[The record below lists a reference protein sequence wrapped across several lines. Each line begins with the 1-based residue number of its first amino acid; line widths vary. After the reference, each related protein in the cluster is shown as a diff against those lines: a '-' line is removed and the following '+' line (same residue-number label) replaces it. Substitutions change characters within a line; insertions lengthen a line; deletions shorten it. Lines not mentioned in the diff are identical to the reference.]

1 MVRKS
6 PEARKERELMFI
18 LSESQASANFA
29 GKALSG
35 NQKSIHNNI
44 RKLSSGNRIV
54 TSLDDAGL
62 LSVQMKM
69 KSRLQTQSSSTGN
82 IANGISFLEMQDS
95 ALNTAQKILVRM
107 SEIKSISAHDP
118 MKSEQDI
125 DSYNKEFHD
134 LQLQLHQLSQQK
146 FNGISLF
153 ATTTESIGGDEVV
166 FRGNNLEDHTIEIAG
181 NMNDTAI
188 SIFKLPFLAAL
199 TIKEN
204 DGDLPVSTKSVGTGF
219 DSNGNEIPIGQVDTN
234 WTLSGQATTPRRV
247 NPNPAWAP
255 ETTTA
260 KWLGFSNGNPGT
272 YIYTTIFDL
281 SGYDTSSVQLSGEI
295 AVDNTGSVWINGK
308 QLIDGAILGLNYPS
322 LTPFSLDSSDLN
334 GVLRSGINNL
344 EIHVVNQGSTN
355 NPTGFLFDQLN
366 ITAPRS
372 GDFDLSTKYSDRLEN
387 DIKVK
392 SLAIENQVSLSNISS
407 VPISYF
413 NQAIENISF
422 LSAETNASL
431 SRLNYAHESIKS
443 FGSSLENAVQRIAEV
458 DYALENA
465 SIAKKNILTSTTT
478 AMIAQANSMNDVVL
492 TMLN

>member
-1 MVRKS
+1 
-6 PEARKERELMFI
+6 MFI
-18 LSESQASANFA
+18 ISKSQASANFA

-35 NQKSIHNNI
+35 NQKSIHNHI

-82 IANGISFLEMQDS
+82 IVNGISFLEMQDS

-107 SEIKSISAHDP
+107 SEIKSISTHDP
-118 MKSEQDI
+118 MRSEQDI
-125 DSYNKEFHD
+125 DSYNNEFHD

-166 FRGNNLEDHTIEIAG
+166 FRGNDLEDHAIEITG
-181 NMNDTAI
+181 NMTNMAI

-219 DSNGNEIPIGQVDTN
+219 DSSGNEIPIGQVDTN

-247 NPNPAWAP
+247 NRNGAWAP
-255 ETTTA
+255 ETATA
-260 KWLGFSNGNPGT
+260 KWLGFSSSSPGT
-272 YIYTTIFDL
+272 YIYATSFDL
-281 SGYDTSSVQLSGEI
+281 SGYDISSVNISGKI
-295 AVDNTGSVWINGK
+295 AVDNSGSVWINGN
-308 QLIDGAILGLNYPS
+308 QLLDSSILGLGYQK
-322 LTPFSLDSSDLN
+322 LTQFNLDSTQLK
-334 GVLRSGINNL
+334 GVLSDGTNSL
-344 EIHVVNQGSTN
+344 EIHVENHGSNN
-355 NPTGFLFDQLN
+355 NPTGFLFDELN
-366 ITAPRS
+366 ISAPRS
-372 GDFDLSTKYSDRLEN
+372 GNFELNTKYSDRLNN
-387 DIKVK
+387 DLKVK
-392 SLAIENQVSLSNISS
+392 SLGVENQISLSNIGT
-407 VPISYF
+407 VPSSYF
-413 NQAIENISF
+413 QQAIENISF
-422 LSAETNASL
+422 LRAETSASL
-431 SRLNYAHESIKS
+431 SRLNFAHESIQS
-443 FGSSLENAVQRIAEV
+443 FGSSLENATHRITEV

-465 SIAKKNILTSTTT
+465 SMAKKNILTSTTT

-492 TMLN
+492 TMFN